1 MDADIRVLPLRGFW
15 ERGADVEQLR
25 ATQTIVDGNLRE
37 TKAHGTEGFPI
48 GVYLD
53 DFADFENGYICWHW
67 HEEVQMTM
75 IIEGAFTCQVETQ
88 EIHMREG
95 DIAFINSGL
104 MHQIRPC
111 RRAQGKLYS
120 FIWRGELI
128 GGNRN
133 SDIYQ
138 ECIAPVIGG
147 SLPCF
152 KWEGADPDHDEM
164 AAALHEIVGLYEK
177 REPAYQLRIAC
188 QIAGLW
194 LRILRQMPEENT
206 AVTAESARDKQ
217 RVKAAIEY
225 MQEKYQEPLR
235 LDDIAGAAYISRSEL
250 CRSFQRTINMTPME
264 FLMQYRI
271 RQSIV
276 LLRNR
281 DLRVLDVAEMT
292 GFCSP
297 SHFGSYFH
305 KYMGCTPRA
314 YRKLQK

>member
-1 MDADIRVLPLRGFW
+1 M
-15 ERGADVEQLR
+15 ERLK
-25 ATQTIVDGNLRE
+25 ATQTIVDGSLRE
-37 TKAHGTEGFPI
+37 TKVHGTEGFPI

-75 IIEGAFTCQVETQ
+75 IIEGAFTCQVETA
-88 EIHMREG
+88 EIDLQEG
-95 DIAFINSGL
+95 DIAFINSGQ

-138 ECIAPVIGG
+138 ECIAPVINGN
-147 SLPCF
+147 LPCL
-152 KWEGADPDHDEM
+152 KWERTDAGYDQM
-164 AAALHEIVGLYEK
+164 AVSLRSIVDLYEGK
-177 REPAYQLRIAC
+177 EPAYQLKIASLLS
-188 QIAGLW
+188 QLW
-194 LRILRQMPEENT
+194 LWIFERIPNEKV
-206 AVTAESARDKQ
+206 AVKAESERDKQ
-217 RVKAAIEY
+217 RVKAAIQY
-225 MQEKYQEPLR
+225 MQEKYQEPLK
-235 LDDIAGAAYISRSEL
+235 LDDIAQAAYISRSEL

-271 RQSIV
+271 RQSTV
-276 LLRNR
+276 LLKNR
-281 DLRVLDVAEMT
+281 DLRILDVAEMT

-305 KYMGCTPRA
+305 RYMGCTPGE
-314 YRKLQK
+314 YRHQ

>member
-1 MDADIRVLPLRGFW
+1 M
-15 ERGADVEQLR
+15 ERLK
-25 ATQTIVDGNLRE
+25 ATQTIVDGSLRE
-37 TKAHGTEGFPI
+37 TKVHGTEGFPI

-75 IIEGAFTCQVETQ
+75 ITEGEFTCQVETN
-88 EIHMREG
+88 EIRLQEG

-111 RRAQGKLYS
+111 RLAQGKLYS

-128 GGNRN
+128 GGSRS

-138 ECIAPVIGG
+138 ECVEPVVNGG
-147 SLPCF
+147 LPYI
-152 KWEGADPDHDEM
+152 KWSSIDPEYDKT
-164 AAALHEIVGLYEK
+164 AAALQKIVSLYETK
-177 REPAYQLRIAC
+177 VPAYQLKILSLLSE
-188 QIAGLW
+188 LW
-194 LRILRQMPEENT
+194 LGILEQIPEGKP
-206 AVTAESARDKQ
+206 AVKAESERDKQ
-217 RVKAAIEY
+217 RVKAAIQY
-225 MQEKYQEPLR
+225 MQENYQEQLR
-235 LDDIAGAAYISRSEL
+235 LDDIADAAYISRSEL
-250 CRSFQRTINMTPME
+250 CRGFQRTINMTPME

-271 RQSIV
+271 RQSTV
-276 LLRNR
+276 LLKNR

-305 KYMGCTPRA
+305 RYMGCTPRA
-314 YRKLQK
+314 YRYNLDRL

>member
-1 MDADIRVLPLRGFW
+1 M
-15 ERGADVEQLR
+15 ERLR
-25 ATQTIVDGNLRE
+25 ATQTIVDGSLRE

-75 IIEGAFTCQVETQ
+75 IIEGSFTCQVETN
-88 EIHMREG
+88 EICLQEG
-95 DIAFINSGL
+95 DIVFINSGL

-128 GGNRN
+128 GGSRN
-133 SDIYQ
+133 TDIYQ
-138 ECIAPVIGG
+138 ECVAPVLNGG
-147 SLPCF
+147 LSCL
-152 KWEGADPDHDEM
+152 KWYSTDPDHDRM
-164 AAALHEIVGLYEK
+164 AAALREVVRLYEGK
-177 REPAYQLRIAC
+177 EPAYQLKIAY
-188 QIAGLW
+188 QIAGSW
-194 LRILRQMPEENT
+194 LCILSRLPEGNPV
-206 AVTAESARDKQ
+206 VTAESARDKQ
-217 RVKAAIEY
+217 RVKAAIQY
-225 MQEKYQEPLR
+225 MQEHYQEQLR
-235 LDDIAGAAYISRSEL
+235 LDDIAEAAYISRSEL
-250 CRSFQRTINMTPME
+250 CRSFQRTIGMTPME

-271 RQSIV
+271 RQSVV
-276 LLRNR
+276 LLRNK

-305 KYMGCTPRA
+305 RYMGCTPRA
-314 YRKLQK
+314 YRHQQDRSEKNDQKYDKEYCL

>member
-1 MDADIRVLPLRGFW
+1 M
-15 ERGADVEQLR
+15 EQLR
-25 ATQTIVDGNLRE
+25 ATQTIVDGSLRE

-67 HEEVQMTM
+67 HEEVQVTM
-75 IIEGAFTCQVETQ
+75 IIEGEFTCQVEMN
-88 EIHMREG
+88 EMHLKEG
-95 DIAFINSGL
+95 DITFINSGL

-111 RRAQGKLYS
+111 RLAQGKLYS

-138 ECIAPVIGG
+138 ECIAPVINGN
-147 SLPCF
+147 LPCL
-152 KWEGADPDHDEM
+152 KWDSTDSEYDKM
-164 AAALHEIVGLYEK
+164 AESLQKVVHLYEGK
-177 REPAYQLRIAC
+177 EPAYQLKIASLLSV
-188 QIAGLW
+188 LW
-194 LRILRQMPEENT
+194 LRIFEQIPKEKA
-206 AVTAESARDKQ
+206 AVKAESARDKQ
-217 RVKAAIEY
+217 RVKAAIQY
-225 MQEKYQEPLR
+225 MQEKYQEPLK

-264 FLMQYRI
+264 FLMQYRV
-271 RQSIV
+271 RQSTV
-276 LLRNR
+276 LLKNR
-281 DLRVLDVAEMT
+281 DLRILDIAEMT

-305 KYMGCTPRA
+305 KYMGCTPRE
-314 YRKLQK
+314 YRHQ